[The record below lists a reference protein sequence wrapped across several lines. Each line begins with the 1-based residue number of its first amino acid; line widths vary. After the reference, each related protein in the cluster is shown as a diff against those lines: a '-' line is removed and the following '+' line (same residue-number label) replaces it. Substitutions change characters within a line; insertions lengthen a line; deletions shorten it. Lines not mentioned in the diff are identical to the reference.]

1 MNYKT
6 FIKLGDKL
14 FNVTKVDYMEFN
26 EEDLI
31 VTVYINYESIKF
43 KFKKEEA
50 FNRLA
55 SYVKLFSNEFDCDV
69 EKIDEVEKNEKE
81 ILKS

>member
-6 FIKLGDKL
+6 FVKLGSKS
-14 FNVTKVDYMEFN
+14 FNITKIDFLEFD
-26 EEDLI
+26 EDELT
-31 VTVYINYESIKF
+31 VSVYINYETMKF

-50 FNRLA
+50 FNRFV

-69 EKIDEVEKNEKE
+69 EKIDEVGKNEKE